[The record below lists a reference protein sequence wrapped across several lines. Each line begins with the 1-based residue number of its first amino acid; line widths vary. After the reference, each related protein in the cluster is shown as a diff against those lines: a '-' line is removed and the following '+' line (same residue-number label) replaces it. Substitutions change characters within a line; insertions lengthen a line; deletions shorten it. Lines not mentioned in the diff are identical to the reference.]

1 MMVMIEYH
9 MFHRYAKAHEMM
21 ASIITILLLGLLVLL
36 SPSTFA
42 EKGKTNTTPH
52 RRRLKSLPW
61 ISKKR
66 QYYQHTAAEADPK
79 SPLRTDDTNNNVHV
93 PMIVSAKSGKVS
105 KTTKSSKGSKKYN
118 DNKHPSAMSLVHSKS
133 AKVSAKF
140 TAAKSSKAKSS
151 KAKVYKPYYSS
162 VESDT
167 GVNEDDDEEE
177 NEEEQSTSVV
187 DTTPE
192 ITTSTDNIEDIG
204 IQQKGVKTLYI
215 VRHAEHERECNENN
229 TECEEWL
236 RPKGIRRA
244 DEIANYMK
252 ENDIINKITHV
263 FATHRPRT
271 YLTVLPVAE
280 LADVNVT
287 TFPKDAEY
295 SVNQVESVCPTLNA
309 IRSTPMNSTIVVAG
323 HGGTIYKILSTGYTG
338 DDDKCDGLGLD
349 TSSNQTIYPK
359 DDYGTLPE
367 DEYSNLWKV
376 SIDAE
381 GSVKLDEHVLIDPPK
396 LLN

>member
-1 MMVMIEYH
+1 
-9 MFHRYAKAHEMM
+9 M

-42 EKGKTNTTPH
+42 EKGKTHIVATPH

-66 QYYQHTAAEADPK
+66 QYYQQHNTAEADPK
-79 SPLRTDDTNNNVHV
+79 SPLRIDDINSNIHI
-93 PMIVSAKSGKVS
+93 PMIVSTKSGKSS
-105 KTTKSSKGSKKYN
+105 KTTKSSKGSKKYDEYN
-118 DNKHPSAMSLVHSKS
+118 HPSAMSIVHSKS
-133 AKVSAKF
+133 AKVSTKY
-140 TAAKSSKAKSS
+140 TAAKSTKAKST

-162 VESDT
+162 VEL
-167 GVNEDDDEEE
+167 EEEEE

-187 DTTPE
+187 DATPE
-192 ITTSTDNIEDIG
+192 ITNSTDNTTDISNNNTE
-204 IQQKGVKTLYI
+204 QVGVKTLYI
-215 VRHAEHERECNENN
+215 VRHAEHERECNENK
-229 TECEEWL
+229 TECDEWL

-244 DEIANYMK
+244 DELANYMK
-252 ENDIINKITHV
+252 ENGIIDNITHV
-263 FATHRPRT
+263 FASHRPRT
-271 YLTVLPVAE
+271 YLTVLPIAE
-280 LADVNVT
+280 LADINVT
-287 TFPKDAEY
+287 TYPKDAEY

-338 DDDKCDGLGLD
+338 DDYRCDGLGLD
-349 TSSNQTIYPK
+349 TSSNQTIFPK
-359 DDYGTLPE
+359 DDDGTLPE

-396 LLN
+396 LNN

>member
-1 MMVMIEYH
+1 
-9 MFHRYAKAHEMM
+9 M
-21 ASIITILLLGLLVLL
+21 ASSIITILLLGLLL

-42 EKGKTNTTPH
+42 EKGKTNIATPRH

-66 QYYQHTAAEADPK
+66 QYYQQHTDNEADSK
-79 SPLRTDDTNNNVHV
+79 APLQIDNNNAHV
-93 PMIVSAKSGKVS
+93 PMIVSAKSGKSS
-105 KTTKSSKGSKKYN
+105 KTTKSGKGSKKYDEYSN
-118 DNKHPSAMSLVHSKS
+118 HSSTSMSVVHSKS
-133 AKVSAKF
+133 AKEVSTKSV
-140 TAAKSSKAKSS
+140 AAKSTKAKSS

-162 VESDT
+162 VELDT
-167 GVNEDDDEEE
+167 GDENEEEEDQE

-187 DTTPE
+187 DATPE
-192 ITTSTDNIEDIG
+192 ITNSTDNIEDIG
-204 IQQKGVKTLYI
+204 IEEKGVKTIYI
-215 VRHAEHERECNENN
+215 VRHAEHERECNENK

-244 DEIANYMK
+244 DELAKYMK
-252 ENDIINKITHV
+252 ENGIINNITHV
-263 FATHRPRT
+263 FASHRPRT

-280 LADVNVT
+280 MADVNVT
-287 TFPKDAEY
+287 TYPKDAEY
-295 SVNQVESVCPTLNA
+295 SVNQIGSVCPTLEALRN
-309 IRSTPMNSTIVVAG
+309 TPMNSTIVIAG

-349 TSSNQTIYPK
+349 TSNNQTIYPK
-359 DDYGTLPE
+359 DGDGTLPE